1 MAAGI
6 VLDSGDGVSDVVPIY
21 QGYPHRLAILCQKLA
36 GRGVTEYLAKILT
49 EQEIVRDM
57 KEKLAYVAL
66 DYDQELETAKTS
78 SSGERRYELPDGQV
92 ITIGAERFRCPEV
105 LFQPSLIGEDAGGIY
120 ETAYNSIM
128 KCDGDIRKHLY
139 GCIILSGG
147 STMFP
152 RYYKQIG

>member
-21 QGYPHRLAILCQKLA
+21 QGYPHRHAILCQKLA

-49 EQEIVRDM
+49 ERGYNFSTKAEQEIARDM

-78 SSGERRYELPDGQV
+78 SSGERSYELPDGQV
-92 ITIGAERFRCPEV
+92 ITIGTERFWCPEV

-120 ETAYNSIM
+120 ETAHITQS
-128 KCDGDIRKHLY
+128 
-139 GCIILSGG
+139 
-147 STMFP
+147 
-152 RYYKQIG
+152 